1 MRHSNNHIMRLFII
15 IIVLIFSFQSWTKAD
30 DIRDFEIEGMSIGD
44 SALDFF
50 TKNEIN
56 EAAISGIYNSDKFF
70 DKEIINHASFS
81 KYEGV
86 QLTFKKND
94 NQFIIHAL
102 SGFIFYR
109 ENVDE
114 CFKQVDIVANDISDL
129 FKNIKGEPVYKSHDG
144 DPTGKSKTK
153 SVDYW
158 FKTGVIAVE
167 CWNWSEEITEKKGW
181 VDNFGISI
189 HTNEHVDW
197 LNNEAY

>member
-1 MRHSNNHIMRLFII
+1 MKLIKIFFILLI
-15 IIVLIFSFQSWTKAD
+15 INIGLQSWIKAD
-30 DIRDFEIEGMSIGD
+30 DISEFTIEGISIGD

-56 EAAISGIYNSDKFF
+56 EAIISGIYNSDTFF

-102 SGFIFYR
+102 SGFNFYR

-114 CFKQVDIVANDISDL
+114 CFKQVDIVVSDISDL

-158 FKTGVIAVE
+158 FKNGVIAVE

-197 LNNEAY
+197 LNNEAYK